1 MKKLSNEQ
9 LYQLKMNFFSEI
21 NVKVLVMKML
31 LSMVVLPIF
40 IKSIDELTI
49 GTHNVIADILL
60 STTIIIIPS
69 VFLILLFKKEISIF
83 EKVQKEV
90 KNQIE

>member
-60 STTIIIIPS
+60 STTIVIVPS
-69 VFLILLFKKEISIF
+69 VFLVLLFKKEISIF
-83 EKVQKEV
+83 EKVQKRV
-90 KNQIE
+90 KNQVG

>member
-21 NVKVLVMKML
+21 NVKLLIMKML
-31 LSMVVLPIF
+31 LAMVVLPIF

-49 GTHNVIADILL
+49 GSHNVIADILL

-83 EKVQKEV
+83 EKVQKGV

>member
-1 MKKLSNEQ
+1 MEKLSNEQ

-21 NVKVLVMKML
+21 NVKLLIMKML
-31 LSMVVLPIF
+31 LAMVVLPIF

-49 GTHNVIADILL
+49 GSHNVIADILL

-83 EKVQKEV
+83 EKVQKGV